1 MASIKCKACGR
12 GYNYR
17 EHEICPKCG
26 AYNRPPHRMRVGFD
40 KNGSVELLTEKEFL
54 REAELFDARDDVC
67 AEGQARKV
75 RAELIDSE
83 TLDALGKQL
92 NKWGS
97 RMETWWAENSK
108 KSSVPKDSPLR
119 DRKKSNNAR
128 GKAVATVVVVVSI
141 FASLFGTIMESC
153 ESNRVQIAP
162 DYPSA
167 STEVIAPTEVY
178 WSEEHYQRILESWS
192 VSQEV
197 GLTEGFEWYGGK
209 YWVGDWQL
217 TSGAGDNVL
226 IASVNGEEFPEEKLY
241 DCFLL
246 WVDWDGTEWT
256 YAPEKFQNGA
266 LIFRD
271 LHTDTIPEGTLCW
284 IVFNDFDENGNWRGT
299 TAVSLVE
306 HDGYFS
312 DAPYDDSS
320 TEAIALWSDEQIKD
334 ALTRHGV
341 TELVEMGTVFDWEG
355 LDVWVSGWEMTSDN
369 TVMVIG
375 LNTSGVLPETA
386 TQRCFLV
393 WGDSPEM
400 TWAEFTVSYRNG
412 ALIFD
417 ELYTTLYEETKV
429 WLLCENYEKDETT
442 GEPFCTGITAV
453 TLN

>member
-83 TLDALGKQL
+83 TLDTLGKQL

-97 RMETWWAENSK
+97 RMESWWAENSK

-119 DRKKSNNAR
+119 DRKKGKST
-128 GKAVATVVVVVSI
+128 GSKAVAVLIAVSI
-141 FASLFGTIMESC
+141 FASLFGTILDSC
-153 ESNRVQIAP
+153 SFGRAEPVPVPEA
-162 DYPSA
+162 
-167 STEVIAPTEVY
+167 
-178 WSEEHYQRILESWS
+178 S
-192 VSQEV
+192 VSVEAATPVEV
-197 GLTEGFEWYGGK
+197 
-209 YWVGDWQL
+209 
-217 TSGAGDNVL
+217 
-226 IASVNGEEFPEEKLY
+226 
-241 DCFLL
+241 
-246 WVDWDGTEWT
+246 
-256 YAPEKFQNGA
+256 
-266 LIFRD
+266 
-271 LHTDTIPEGTLCW
+271 
-284 IVFNDFDENGNWRGT
+284 
-299 TAVSLVE
+299 
-306 HDGYFS
+306 
-312 DAPYDDSS
+312 
-320 TEAIALWSDEQIKD
+320 WSDEQIKD